1 MSEKDPKSTSEGMDE
16 DNVDLTTVMEVEL
29 SGDPKRD
36 KVSCAFRLDS
46 SRLGAR
52 SSLQGSSTAEAG

>member
-1 MSEKDPKSTSEGMDE
+1 MAEKDPKSTSNDMEE

-36 KVSCAFRLDS
+36 KVCALLYVRHLII
-46 SRLGAR
+46 GA
-52 SSLQGSSTAEAG
+52 

>member
-1 MSEKDPKSTSEGMDE
+1 MSEKDPKPASNDMEE

-36 KVSCAFRLDS
+36 KVCSLFYVRHS
-46 SRLGAR
+46 IIGA
-52 SSLQGSSTAEAG
+52 